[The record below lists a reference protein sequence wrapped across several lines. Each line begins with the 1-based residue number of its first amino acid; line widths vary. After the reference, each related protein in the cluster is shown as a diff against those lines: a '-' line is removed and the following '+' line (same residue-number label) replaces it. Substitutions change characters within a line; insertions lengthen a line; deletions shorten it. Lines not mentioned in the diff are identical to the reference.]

1 MIGGF
6 GTAWVAGFPRPFDD
20 AREKL
25 WSLLSIV
32 SLALT
37 IYAFYEVAMKLNQF
51 AVRL

>member
-6 GTAWVAGFPRPFDD
+6 GTAWVASFPWPYDD

-25 WSLLSIV
+25 WSLVSIV

-37 IYAFYEVAMKLNQF
+37 IYAFYEVATRVNQF